1 MKKAMLFLVISTM
14 GFTSKIVAQT
24 KVSNKEKIK
33 ELIIALEKSGWE
45 AWKNKD
51 AKWFQSNTT
60 KEFLSVNSQGISN
73 KEQVVK
79 STPIDCNV
87 KSISLDN
94 FRFVLLNE
102 STVLL
107 TYTAMQVGECGGIK
121 LKKVRASVNYIKQKG
136 KWLEAFYMETPVV
149 E

>member
-1 MKKAMLFLVISTM
+1 MKKAMLFLLISTLV
-14 GFTSKIVAQT
+14 FTPTCKAQT

-33 ELIIALEKSGWE
+33 EQIIALEKSGWE

-73 KEQVVK
+73 KVQVVK
-79 STPIDCNV
+79 STAIDCNV

-94 FRFVLLNE
+94 FRFVLLNK

-121 LKKVRASVNYIKQKG
+121 LTKVRASVNYVKQNG
-136 KWLEAFYMETPVV
+136 KWLEALYMETPVV

>member
-1 MKKAMLFLVISTM
+1 MLFLLISTLV
-14 GFTSKIVAQT
+14 FTPTGKAQT

-33 ELIIALEKSGWE
+33 EQIIALEKSGWE

-60 KEFLSVNSQGISN
+60 REFLSVNSQGISN

-79 STPIDCNV
+79 SIATDCNV

-102 STVLL
+102 NTVLL
-107 TYTAMQVGECGGIK
+107 TYTAVQEGECAGIK
-121 LKKVRASVNYIKQKG
+121 LKKVRASVNYLKQNG

>member
-1 MKKAMLFLVISTM
+1 MKKAMLFLLI
-14 GFTSKIVAQT
+14 GLLALTSNIVAQT
-24 KVSNKEKIK
+24 KVLKEEKIK
-33 ELIIALEKSGWE
+33 EQIIALEKSGWE

-51 AKWFQSNTT
+51 ANWFQANTT

-79 STPIDCNV
+79 STSTDCNV

-107 TYTAMQVGECGGIK
+107 TYTAVQDGECGGIK
-121 LKKVRASVNYIKQKG
+121 LTKVRASVNYVKQNG

>member
-1 MKKAMLFLVISTM
+1 MLFFLISAIAFM
-14 GFTSKIVAQT
+14 SNSKAQT
-24 KVSNKEKIK
+24 KVSKEEKIK
-33 ELIIALEKSGWE
+33 EQIIALEKSGWE

-51 AKWFQSNTT
+51 DNWFQANTT
-60 KEFLSVNSQGISN
+60 KDFLSVNSQGISN

-79 STPIDCNV
+79 STATDCNV

-94 FRFVLLNE
+94 FRFVILNE

-107 TYTAMQVGECGGIK
+107 TYTSVQEGECGGIK